1 MKGKPMK
8 EKVIFTLSLACFIG
22 IMWLSSITQ
31 TTNVKPVFSDKLTTP
46 HQASNIIEYIDD
58 VPPETTDVD
67 DVTPKS
73 DYSAV
78 EACSLKPI
86 ETDIFTFGDAFQY
99 YRQCLGSDSNFQWK
113 GRTYTTLLSEEVI
126 IHVADSVQVNEEA
139 KKNNEVS
146 EIR

>member
-1 MKGKPMK
+1 MKGNPMK
-8 EKVIFTLSLACFIG
+8 EKVIFTLSFVCFIG
-22 IMWLSSITQ
+22 IMWIGITNQ
-31 TTNVKPVFSDKLTTP
+31 TTNINPVVSEESTVKPVDHYP
-46 HQASNIIEYIDD
+46 QDYIDD
-58 VPPETTDVD
+58 ISYQNSYVEKGTPEPDF
-67 DVTPKS
+67 
-73 DYSAV
+73 SAV
-78 EACSLKPI
+78 EACALIPI

-113 GRTYTTLLSEEVI
+113 GSTYTTLLSEEVI